1 VWSVDPNVAI
11 AGMGPMTAMVRENL
25 GRPRMLATLLL
36 VFAAVGSAIVVCGV
50 YGAVA
55 YSVRRREREL
65 GIRAALGAARGS
77 LHALVLR
84 QALRYAVAAIIL
96 GLPAALAVSRLMRG
110 VIYGVQPHDAVTVA
124 TLCVAVVVTTLL
136 AATVPAG
143 RAGRVDPATVLRA

>member
-1 VWSVDPNVAI
+1 
-11 AGMGPMTAMVRENL
+11 MGPMTALVRENL

-55 YSVRRREREL
+55 YTVRRREREL

-84 QALRYAVAAIIL
+84 QGLRYAVASMTI
-96 GLPAALAVSRLMRG
+96 GLPAALAVGRLMRG
-110 VIYGVQPHDAVTVA
+110 VLYGVQPHDVVTVA
-124 TLCVAVVVTTLL
+124 ALCMAVLVTTLL
-136 AATVPAG
+136 AAAAPAV
-143 RAGRVDPATVLRA
+143 RAGRVDPATVLRS